1 MLDPWFYDVEIAG
14 TRVVPGVGSP
24 HTEAQLVAD
33 AEYKRDIL
41 VQQIVE
47 RYDFKSKSVLDIA
60 SNCGY
65 WGLEYA
71 KQGATR
77 YLGVEGRPL
86 FIDQGN
92 MLWSEQSPKCNWQFL
107 QGDINSNDTWSKI
120 RSHGKFDFCLCA
132 GILYHIVDHC
142 TLLDRILEVTDDTV
156 LVDTRVSPD
165 NDPKT
170 KPFIERGNWGFDG
183 IHTNGKPATASH
195 PTKQVLIRY
204 FENKS
209 FDVEE
214 IRATKPVPLDMAAND
229 NYDAGKRIT
238 LLCRK
243 R

>member
-47 RYDFKSKSVLDIA
+47 RYDFKGKSVLDIA

-65 WGLEYA
+65 WGLQYA
-71 KQGATR
+71 KHGATR
-77 YLGVEGRPL
+77 YLGVEGRPI
-86 FIDQGN
+86 FIKQGN
-92 MLWSEQSPKCNWQFL
+92 LLWTDQLPYSNWQFIL
-107 QGDINSNDTWSKI
+107 GDVNSGETWRKI
-120 RSHGKFDFCLCA
+120 ESYGKFDFCLCA
-132 GILYHIVDHC
+132 GILYHIFNHSK
-142 TLLDRILEVTDDTV
+142 LLEQIVSITKEAV
-156 LVDTRVSPD
+156 LLDTRVSPE

-170 KPFIERGNWGFDG
+170 QPFVEKGNWGFDG
-183 IHTNGKPATASH
+183 LHSNGLPAVAAH
-195 PTKQVLIRY
+195 PTKASLIKY
-204 FENKS
+204 FEDKS

-214 IRATKPVPLDMAAND
+214 IRANRPVSLDMAAND